1 MMMVKDLLLRDK
13 KGVSLMM
20 GYVLLIIIAIGLSI
34 AVYSFLVLYLPSQE
48 PGCPDDIKM
57 TVDKVVC
64 DCSESNYV
72 IILDLTNRGLFDIDG
87 VIVKAGKIGRF
98 GNVLNRDEADV
109 TSPKAGEG
117 ISAMFTLLDKD
128 DEPVNSQPNN
138 YQVEIEPYVFIE
150 EESDKPQLC
159 SHNLVTQPIV
169 DCPSSC
175 PP

>member
-98 GNVLNRDEADV
+98 GNVLNRNEEDA
-109 TSPKAGEG
+109 TSPKAGES
-117 ISAMFTLLDKD
+117 INNAMFTLLDKAGD
-128 DEPVNSQPNN
+128 PVTSQPND

-169 DCPSSC
+169 DCP
-175 PP
+175 PPC

>member
-1 MMMVKDLLLRDK
+1 MVKDLLLRDK

-109 TSPKAGEG
+109 
-117 ISAMFTLLDKD
+117 
-128 DEPVNSQPNN
+128 
-138 YQVEIEPYVFIE
+138 
-150 EESDKPQLC
+150 
-159 SHNLVTQPIV
+159 
-169 DCPSSC
+169 
-175 PP
+175 